1 MTGAINKG
9 LKHGWILL
17 GVFTLTVL
25 WTLVWPDYAEGHPST
40 IGSPEMRTS
49 SVPSGTEVAI
59 TPSFGSGHLTITPPY
74 TIYLPV
80 ITQAPLAEPLK
91 TLLVLI
97 NTERQKRGL
106 LPLKTNFILMQVAQA
121 HSQNMAERDFFD
133 HVDPATGLG
142 PCERISSAGYAFWA
156 CAENI
161 AAGYR
166 TAEAVFQAWMRSSGH
181 RANLLSPDFTEI
193 GIGYAEGGR
202 YRYYW
207 TVNLAR
213 SQEIH

>member
-1 MTGAINKG
+1 MTGTTNSRSKNA
-9 LKHGWILL
+9 WILL
-17 GVFTLTVL
+17 GLFALTVL
-25 WTLVWPDYAEGHPST
+25 LTLVWPDYAEGHPST

-49 SVPSGTEVAI
+49 SVRSGTEAAI

-80 ITQAPLAEPLK
+80 ITQAPLAEPLN

-97 NTERQKRGL
+97 NTECQKRGL

-121 HSQNMAERDFFD
+121 HSQNMVERDFFD

-142 PCERISSAGYAFWA
+142 PCERISNAGYAFWA

-181 RANLLSPDFTEI
+181 CANLLSPDFTEI

-202 YRYYW
+202 YHYYW
-207 TVNLAR
+207 TVNLAC